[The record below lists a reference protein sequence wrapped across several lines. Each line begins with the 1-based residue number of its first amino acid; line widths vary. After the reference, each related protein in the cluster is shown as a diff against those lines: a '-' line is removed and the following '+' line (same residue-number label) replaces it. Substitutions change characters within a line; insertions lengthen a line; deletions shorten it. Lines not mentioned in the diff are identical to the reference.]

1 MDRKESI
8 QAEIDL
14 HLSKIKD
21 LRLEL
26 EKEEQELEVCYNVLN
41 IIENEN
47 EKSNN

>member
-8 QAEIDL
+8 QTEIEL
-14 HLSKIKD
+14 HLSRIKD

-47 EKSNN
+47 FNN